1 MDEELLANIVSSAP
15 LSEEEM
21 AFEATLRPST
31 LREFVGLGNIKEPL
45 SVMVQ
50 SALKRNSPLDHILF
64 YGPPG
69 LGKTSLALALGNEM
83 STRIISTSGP
93 ALAKP
98 GDLAAILT
106 SLPDR
111 AILFV
116 DEIHRLRQPL
126 EELLYSA
133 MEDRFLDLV
142 IGKGAGA
149 RSLRVDLPPF
159 TLIGATTKPAMLSAP
174 LRSRFGAEFRL
185 NFYTHLEL
193 SEIISN
199 KSDRAGVR
207 ITREVSDKLAARSRM
222 TARIAVRLVRRLKDW
237 MVVYGAGELTVAGV
251 DKMLTMLGIDELG
264 LDDLD
269 RRILSTI
276 YYKFDN
282 KAVGL
287 NTIAA
292 SLSEDED
299 TIESVCEPYLLQL
312 GLIDRTPRGRVLT
325 QKAVEYIQSNQELF
339 KDL

>member
-1 MDEELLANIVSSAP
+1 MDDDLIDNIVSSQP
-15 LSEEEM
+15 LSQEEL
-21 AFEATLRPST
+21 AFEAQLRPARLS
-31 LREFVGLGNIKEPL
+31 EFVGLTNIKEPL
-45 SVMVQ
+45 EVMVT
-50 SALKRNSPLDHILF
+50 SALKRETPLDHILF

-83 STRIISTSGP
+83 NTRIISTSGP

-133 MEDRFLDLV
+133 MEDRYLDLV
-142 IGKGAGA
+142 VGKGAGA

-185 NFYTHLEL
+185 NFYSAKEL
-193 SEIISN
+193 SEIISK
-199 KSDRAGVR
+199 KSKSAGVL
-207 ITREVSDKLAARSRM
+207 INSGISDKLANRSRM

-237 MVVYGAGELTVAGV
+237 MVVYGMEEITLEGV
-251 DKMLTMLGIDELG
+251 DRMLKMLGIDELG

-276 YYKFDN
+276 FYKYNN
-282 KAVGL
+282 KTVGL

-292 SLSEDED
+292 SLSEDKD

-312 GLIDRTPRGRVLT
+312 GLIERTPRGRVLT
-325 QKAVEYIQSNQELF
+325 QKAVEYIQSNQDLF
-339 KDL
+339 ISL